1 MNGLTILAAFFVVYA
16 LAASRLERWSITAPI
31 VFMTAGLLL
40 GPSVLNVLPFR
51 IGDEVSL
58 TLTELTL
65 ALLLFADASTVRLR
79 EVEGDVQLPGRLLL
93 LGLPLTIAMGTLV
106 AGLMFHAEG
115 WAAAAVI
122 GTILAPTDAALGL
135 PVFTDPAVPVRIR
148 RALNV
153 ESGLNDGLATP
164 FLALFLALLV
174 SEEGIGAGWW
184 LVKASEQ
191 IALAFAAALVV
202 GVLGGAVYSAA
213 SERGW
218 TSQVSEQVAILALAL
233 LAYAGS
239 IAIGGNGFV
248 AAFVAGILFGATTG
262 VRAHRSVEFTET
274 FALFLSFG
282 VWTIFGALLAGPVLT
297 GSFHVLPIVY
307 AVLSLTVIRMLPVA
321 LAWLG
326 LGLRRETIA
335 FAGWFGPRGLAS
347 VVFTILTLHTL
358 HRGAIAADTIVE
370 VATWTIVLSV
380 LAHGVTASPLARRYG
395 ASIARVTGPAPELV
409 SVPEPRVRRRWLGHR
424 PGATS

>member
-1 MNGLTILAAFFVVYA
+1 MNGLAILAAFFVVYA
-16 LAASRLERWSITAPI
+16 LAASRLERWSITAPM
-31 VFMTAGLLL
+31 VFMTAGFLL

-65 ALLLFADASTVRLR
+65 AILLFADASTVRLR
-79 EVEGDVQLPGRLLL
+79 DVEGDVQLPGRLLL
-93 LGLPLTIAMGTLV
+93 LGLPLTIALGTLA

-115 WAAAAVI
+115 WAAAAII

-135 PVFTDPAVPVRIR
+135 AVFTDPAVPVRIR

-153 ESGLNDGLATP
+153 ESGLNDGLVTP
-164 FLALFLALLV
+164 FLALFLALLA
-174 SEEGIGAGWW
+174 SEQEIGAGRW
-184 LVKASEQ
+184 VVEASEQ
-191 IALAFAAALVV
+191 ITLAFAAALIV
-202 GVLGGAVYSAA
+202 GVLGGAVYTAA
-213 SERGW
+213 SDRGW
-218 TSQVSEQVAILALAL
+218 TSHVSEQVAILALAL

-262 VRAHRSVEFTET
+262 VRAHAPVEFTET
-274 FALFLSFG
+274 LALFLTFG

-297 GSFHVLPIVY
+297 GSFQTAPIVY
-307 AVLSLTVIRMLPVA
+307 AVLSLTVIRMLPVT

-347 VVFTILTLHTL
+347 VVFTTVTLQTLHG
-358 HRGAIAADTIVE
+358 RGIAADTIVG

-380 LAHGVTASPLARRYG
+380 IAHGVTASPLARRYG
-395 ASIARVTGPAPELV
+395 ASIARAAPASPELV
-409 SVPEPRVRRRWLGHR
+409 NVPEPRVRRRGLGQR
-424 PGATS
+424 PGAPA